1 MPGSPVI
8 PASLLEDLPRPAALV
23 LEELATALVATA
35 GSQLDSI
42 VLFGSGAEG
51 RLRSTSD
58 LNLLVVADG
67 LTLEKLDAI
76 RRAFLTGRSA
86 AGLTVMFVEKAEL
99 PRAMESFAVKFT
111 DIKARHRVLYGSS
124 PLESVEI
131 TREATVRRVRQV
143 LLNLTLRLREQYVI
157 EGEHEEQLAR
167 IVADVTGP
175 LRACA
180 ATLIALKDG
189 RTLAPKAALEEI
201 VAGDGWDECLAGIS
215 TVHRGEHLPAG
226 ATRRLY
232 GEVLRLLVALDERAF
247 AMS

>member
-1 MPGSPVI
+1 
-8 PASLLEDLPRPAALV
+8 LLADLPSPAARV
-23 LEELATALVATA
+23 LEELVTALVATA
-35 GSQLDSI
+35 GSQLDSVI
-42 VLFGSGAEG
+42 LFGSGAEG

-76 RRAFLTGRSA
+76 RGAFLTGRAA

-99 PRAMESFAVKFT
+99 PRAVDSFAVKFT

-157 EGEHEEQLAR
+157 DGEHEERLAS

-175 LRACA
+175 IRAGA
-180 ATLIALKDG
+180 ATLIALEDG
-189 RTLAPKAALEEI
+189 RSLAPKAALEEI
-201 VAGDGWDECLAGIS
+201 LAGAGWDECLAGIS
-215 TVHRGEHLPAG
+215 AVHRGEHLAPG